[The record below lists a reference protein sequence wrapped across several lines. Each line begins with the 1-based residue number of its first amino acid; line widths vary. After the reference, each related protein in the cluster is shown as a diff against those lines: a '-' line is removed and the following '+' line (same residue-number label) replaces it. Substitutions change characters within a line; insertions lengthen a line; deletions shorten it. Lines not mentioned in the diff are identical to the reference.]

1 MGKLIFFDIDGTIAI
16 PGQSP
21 GRDTV
26 AAIRAAR
33 ANGHKVFLSTGR
45 MESVIPEHI
54 RSIGFDG
61 GIYSAG
67 GRVVVDGKELLNRSM
82 STDLVR
88 QVTDTMREYQLFYM
102 LENASGTYVGAE
114 GRSLPGVS
122 GDLRRLMEQ
131 ELHILPY
138 KQMPEHDLTYKIVF
152 HAESIAQ
159 AEQLV
164 KILSTTAKVV
174 YFSGLLP
181 DMPVIPGE
189 VSDPD
194 VNKGDALIRICQY
207 LTADPKDCVAFGD
220 SMNDAEILRAA
231 GTGIAMG
238 NAEDHVKEIADQ
250 VCERCDEDGIAK
262 ALTRLGLIQE
272 AQL

>member
-1 MGKLIFFDIDGTIAI
+1 MGKLIFFDIDGTIAM
-16 PGQSP
+16 PGQPP

-45 MESVIPEHI
+45 LEASIPEHI

-67 GRVVVDGKELLNRSM
+67 GRVVVNGRELLNRAM
-82 STDLVR
+82 PAELVR
-88 QVTDTMREYQLFYM
+88 RVTDTMREYKLFYM
-102 LENASGTYVGAE
+102 LENAGGTYVGAE
-114 GRSLPGVS
+114 DCSLSSVS
-122 GDLRRLMEQ
+122 SDLRRLMEK

-152 HAESIAQ
+152 HAETIAQ

-164 KILSTTAKVV
+164 KMLSTTAKVV

-181 DMPVIPGE
+181 DMPFIPGE
-189 VSDPD
+189 ISDWSI
-194 VNKGDALIRICQY
+194 NKGVALDCICRC
-207 LTADPKDCVAFGD
+207 LKADPEDCIAFGD
-220 SMNDAEILRAA
+220 SMNDMEIFRAA
-231 GTGIAMG
+231 GIGIAMG
-238 NAEDHVKEIADQ
+238 NAGESVKELADQ

-262 ALTRLGLIQE
+262 ALARLGLI
-272 AQL
+272 